1 MMAAFAAPAV
11 AQTQRLVTEE
21 MMVTTAD
28 PGIEIYVRNKRP
40 ADMKTFRPEMTVLY
54 VHGATYP
61 SETAF
66 DLKLDDLSW
75 MEYIASRGYDVWL
88 LDLRGYGKS
97 TRPAE
102 MADRPEANPPI
113 VRGVTAVK
121 DIGTAVDF
129 ILQRR
134 NIPRLNLLG
143 WSWGT
148 TLMATYTTENAQKVE
163 RLVLYAPVWIRQ
175 TPSLV
180 QTGPGPLGAY
190 RMVNRE
196 QARERWYTG
205 VADDKKAALIPPG
218 WFDAWADATFATDP
232 VGAQMTPPVVRAP
245 NGVMQDS
252 SEFFGAG
259 KPYCDPAKITAGHG
273 NRAPTRDQPREASQG
288 SRPQR
293 IGTGLRCPP
302 WRAVRHTECALG
314 NPGLTCQRR
323 RSSGSAVRLPGVF
336 GHASRAAT
344 LVCCPAT

>member
-1 MMAAFAAPAV
+1 MRLSIATAGFFLATLLSIPAL
-11 AQTQRLVTEE
+11 AQTRALVTEE
-21 MMVTTAD
+21 MMVKTGD

-40 ADMKTFRPEMTVLY
+40 ADMTTFRPEQTVLY

-66 DLKLDDLSW
+66 DLKLDGLSW

-102 MADRPEANPPI
+102 MADKPEANPP
-113 VRGVTAVK
+113 VVTGQTAVK

-148 TLMATYTTENAQKVE
+148 TLMATYTTQNASKVE
-163 RLVLYAPVWIRQ
+163 RLVLYAPAWIRQ

-180 QTGPGPLGAY
+180 QGGPGKLGAY
-190 RMVNRE
+190 RMVNRD
-196 QARERWYTG
+196 QSKERWYTG
-205 VADDKKAALIPPG
+205 VPEDKKAALIPAG

-232 VGAQMTPPVVRAP
+232 DGAKMTPLSFVLRTASCRTAPNSSAPASPITIPPRSRCPHYWSAP
-245 NGVMQDS
+245 NG
-252 SEFFGAG
+252 
-259 KPYCDPAKITAGHG
+259 TAI
-273 NRAPTRDQPREASQG
+273 RRLTWR
-288 SRPQR
+288 RP
-293 IGTGLRCPP
+293 CFHC
-302 WRAVRHTECALG
+302 W
-314 NPGLTCQRR
+314 
-323 RSSGSAVRLPGVF
+323 
-336 GHASRAAT
+336 
-344 LVCCPAT
+344 